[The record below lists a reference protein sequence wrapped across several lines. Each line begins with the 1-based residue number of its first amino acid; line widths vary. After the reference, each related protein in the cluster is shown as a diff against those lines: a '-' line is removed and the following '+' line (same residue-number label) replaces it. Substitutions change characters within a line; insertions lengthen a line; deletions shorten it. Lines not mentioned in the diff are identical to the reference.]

1 MIQYVIIS
9 LKLKESLKMAKRL
22 RLLYF
27 CLLVLFICQVFNG
40 AFAKEVRR
48 DPFVPLVDNQG
59 NIRNGNKLFV
69 PAEEVLKSIILKG
82 ILWDER
88 NPLAVI
94 NGKVLSQGSQ
104 IIINEAGF
112 SKIIIL
118 QKINPGGVILNYN
131 DREFELMLR
140 KKEKEK

>member
-9 LKLKESLKMAKRL
+9 LKLKEGLKMAKRL
-22 RLLYF
+22 KLVCFCVLLLFMYQ
-27 CLLVLFICQVFNG
+27 VLNV
-40 AFAKEVRR
+40 AFAKELRR

-69 PAEEVLKSIILKG
+69 PAEEVVKNIILKG
-82 ILWDER
+82 ILWDEK

-94 NGKVLSQGSQ
+94 NGKVLSEGSQ
-104 IIINEAGF
+104 IIINEGGF
-112 SKIIIL
+112 LKIIIL
-118 QKINPGGVILNYN
+118 KKIHPASIILNYN
-131 DREFELMLR
+131 DGEFEVMLR